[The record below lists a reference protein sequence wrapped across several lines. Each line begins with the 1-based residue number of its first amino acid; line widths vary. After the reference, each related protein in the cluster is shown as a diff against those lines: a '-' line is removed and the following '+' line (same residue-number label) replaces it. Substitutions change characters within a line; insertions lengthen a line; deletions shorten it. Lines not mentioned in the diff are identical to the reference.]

1 MSKPFLPLG
10 VPAPWF
16 YGETRTNPRYTFDT
30 VAGRYVVLSFLGRD
44 TPHNQQLMQGLLA
57 QRALFDDL
65 RACFFGVLLKRDA
78 EHLPLYQD
86 QIPGI
91 RFFFDTTLE
100 MSQRYRTLLEQ
111 RFFPCTYILDERLRV
126 IRVIPQRQDGQQHAQ
141 EILKILSNIPRL
153 PDGLALPQ
161 APVLI
166 VPRIFEP
173 SLCQTLMD
181 YYQQGQAHP
190 SGFMREVNGQ
200 TVLLQDHAFKRR
212 TDCSLEDAGLLEEVQ
227 TRLYERL
234 RPEIAKAFQFEAT
247 RIERHIVACY
257 DSSSGGFFR
266 PHRDNT
272 TKGTAHRRFAV
283 SLNLNTGDYDGGMLR
298 FPEFGQQLYQP
309 PRGGALV
316 FSCSLLHEATP
327 VTRGQRYAYL
337 PFLYTDADAQ
347 LREQNRQFLQLD
359 AQDHG

>member
-44 TPHNQQLMQGLLA
+44 TPHNQQFMQALLEQHA
-57 QRALFDDL
+57 IFDDL

-86 QIPGI
+86 QVPGI
-91 RFFFDTTLE
+91 RFFFDSTLE
-100 MSQRYRTLLEQ
+100 ISQRYRALLKQ
-111 RFFPCTYILDERLRV
+111 RFYPCTYILDERLRV
-126 IRVIPQRQDGQQHAQ
+126 LRVLPFGQDGRQHAQ
-141 EILKILSNIPRL
+141 IILDTLN
-153 PDGLALPQ
+153 ALPAFAMGVAAVQ
-161 APVLI
+161 APVLV
-166 VPRIFEP
+166 VPHIFE
-173 SLCQTLMD
+173 SALCQTLID
-181 YYQQGQAHP
+181 YYQQGGAQA
-190 SGFMREVNGQ
+190 SGFMRELNGQ
-200 TVLLQDHAFKRR
+200 TVLIKDESFKRR
-212 TDCSLEDAGLLEEVQ
+212 ADRSIEDPQLLQLVQ
-227 TRLYERL
+227 NRIYDRL
-234 RPEIAKAFQFEAT
+234 RPEIFKAFQFEAT

-327 VTRGQRYAYL
+327 VTRGQRFAYL
-337 PFLYTDADAQ
+337 PFLYADADAA

-359 AQDHG
+359 PQDNR

>member
-44 TPHNQQLMQGLLA
+44 TPHNQQFMQDILTK
-57 QRALFDDL
+57 QTCFDDV
-65 RACFFGVLLKRDA
+65 RACFFGVFLSRDMA
-78 EHLPLYQD
+78 HMPQYQD
-86 QIPGI
+86 VIPGI
-91 RFFFDTTLE
+91 RFFFDSTLE
-100 MSQRYRTLLEQ
+100 ICQRYRTLLEQ
-111 RFFPCTYILDERLRV
+111 RFFPCSYILDERLRV
-126 IRVIPQRQDGQQHAQ
+126 MSVLPRSNDPQRDA
-141 EILKILSNIPRL
+141 ERLLEVLSQL
-153 PDGLALPQ
+153 PSLPTGLALPQ

-166 VPRIFEP
+166 VPHIFES
-173 SLCQTLMD
+173 SLCQTLIE
-181 YYQQGQAHP
+181 YYQQGDAYA
-190 SGFMREVNGQ
+190 SGFMREVNGK
-200 TVLLQDHAFKRR
+200 TVLIQDAAFKRR
-212 TDCSLEDAGLLEEVQ
+212 ADRTIEDATLLDLVQ
-227 TRLYERL
+227 TRLYDRL
-234 RPEIAKAFQFEAT
+234 RPEILKAFQFEAT

-257 DSSSGGFFR
+257 DSNHGGFFR

-337 PFLYTDADAQ
+337 PFLYANADAA

-359 AQDHG
+359 PQDNR